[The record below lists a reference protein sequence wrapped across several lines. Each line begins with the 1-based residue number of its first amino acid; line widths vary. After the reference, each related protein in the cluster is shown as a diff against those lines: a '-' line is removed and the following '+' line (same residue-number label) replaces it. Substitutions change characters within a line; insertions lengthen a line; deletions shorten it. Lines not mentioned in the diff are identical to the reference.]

1 MSLAGGGIS
10 QHHTFQQSSTKRVR
24 LPEASQANDNVF
36 TTTPAGPTHGN
47 LIYQFMLL
55 KIQREPE

>member
-10 QHHTFQQSSTKRVR
+10 QHHTFQQSSTERVR

-36 TTTPAGPTHGN
+36 TTSPGPIHGN
-47 LIYQFMLL
+47 
-55 KIQREPE
+55 